1 LQPVNYIY
9 NLKTS
14 SQEEG
19 RVDKLADG
27 EPMFFGIALFFAALV
42 LLGIAANLGW
52 VPM

>member
-1 LQPVNYIY
+1 LQLVNYIY

-14 SQEEG
+14 SQEARSALE
-19 RVDKLADG
+19 LADG
-27 EPMFFGIALFFAALV
+27 EPMFFGIAIFFAALV